1 MTDVRPD
8 SPETLHLLD
17 RAGAGDTAALGEL
30 VTRHRDA
37 VRQFIDTRLDPQIR
51 TRVDASDVV
60 QEAHLE
66 VVQRITDY
74 LARRPM
80 PFHLWLCR
88 TAYENLLRLRRK
100 HAEVAGRA
108 VGREKPLPDRSSVLL
123 ARQVLAGV
131 APDARVQEAE
141 LAAQVQGALALL
153 EEIDREVLLLRTFD
167 SLSNAEAAAV
177 LGIQPA
183 AARKRYG
190 RALRRLRQALLD
202 AGIMDPDP

>member
-17 RAGAGDTAALGEL
+17 RAGAGDSAALGEL

-37 VRQFIDTRLDPQIR
+37 IRQFIDTRLDPQIR

-66 VVQRITDY
+66 AVQRIEDY

-100 HAEVAGRA
+100 HVEVAGRA

-153 EEIDREVLLLRTFD
+153 DDIDREVLLLRTFD
-167 SLSNAEAAAV
+167 ALSNAEAAAV
-177 LGIQPA
+177 LDIQPA

-190 RALRRLRQALLD
+190 RALRRLRQALID

>member
-17 RAGAGDTAALGEL
+17 RAGAGDAAALGEL

-37 VRQFIDTRLDPQIR
+37 IRQFIDTRLDPQIR

-66 VVQRITDY
+66 AVQRIADY

-123 ARQVLAGV
+123 ARQVLAGM

-167 SLSNAEAAAV
+167 ALSNAEAAAV

-190 RALRRLRQALLD
+190 RALRRLRQALID